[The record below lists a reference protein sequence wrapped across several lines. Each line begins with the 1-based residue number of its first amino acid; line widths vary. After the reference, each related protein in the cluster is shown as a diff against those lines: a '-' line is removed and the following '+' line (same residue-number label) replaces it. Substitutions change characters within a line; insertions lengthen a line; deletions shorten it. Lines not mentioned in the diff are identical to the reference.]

1 MGSHT
6 TKFNESEQ
14 NNNSIEKSFDYKALS
29 PEQRGVIQQYAG
41 EIKERLRRT
50 ARDIWEIG
58 EKLVK
63 VRSQLKYGQ
72 FEIWLKK
79 EFGWSKRT
87 AYNFINVYQAFGRS
101 TNFSRLDIAT
111 SALYRLAAPST
122 PKSVRKEYLQKA
134 KKGEKITHKLINQSL
149 KEQKQSVVTKESQPI
164 SSPPPQQILKVIPH
178 SQLTLEVSE
187 EQKTI
192 IDKRSL
198 QGFPVLETRD
208 TDLGRISS
216 KPIMTDTPIEIK
228 SGCWYL
234 FDQINILF
242 CGDTALDEFSQRLP
256 DATLAIAVTSQDWD
270 HDWLIEKASN
280 LMLFEELYLSKKA
293 VEEVISLLSQPG
305 DTLIIPWL
313 PHEEILAIAHRL
325 KRRVVAGDPD
335 PERCQKAISQLGHP
349 VKQLNF

>member
-1 MGSHT
+1 MENHT
-6 TKFNESEQ
+6 ATLHESEQ

-29 PEQRGVIQQYAG
+29 PEQRSVIQQYAG

-63 VRSQLKYGQ
+63 VRAQLKYGQ
-72 FEIWLKK
+72 FEIWLKT

-122 PKSVRKEYLQKA
+122 PKSVRKEYLHKA
-134 KKGEKITHKLINQSL
+134 KKGEKITHKLIDRTL
-149 KEQKQSVVTKESQPI
+149 KEQKQSVVKKESQPI
-164 SSPPPQQILKVIPH
+164 SSPPQQILKVIPQ

-198 QGFPVLETRD
+198 QGLTVRETREI
-208 TDLGRISS
+208 DLGRISS

-234 FDQINILF
+234 FDRVNTLF

-256 DATLAIAVTSQDWD
+256 DATLAIAVTSHDWD

-280 LMLFEELYLSKKA
+280 LMLIKESYLSTEA
-293 VEEVISLLSQPG
+293 VEEVISLFSQPG

-313 PHEEILAIAHRL
+313 PHEEMLAIAHRL
-325 KRRVVAGDPD
+325 KRRIVAGDPD

-349 VKQLNF
+349 VKQLNL